1 MLKNTFINYGIYLQ
15 KSLIH
20 RNIGSRSSTIKPMKR
35 KPLKNVLTV
44 SHDATSRIISMFSL
58 LDKPIP
64 LGIRIS
70 INKRGCN
77 GLNYIM
83 KYITDND
90 EGRKVVSKD
99 EAINITEDIKI
110 FVDPLAVFA
119 IAGSV
124 MDWKENELTSEFT
137 FINPNAKG
145 FCGCGES
152 FNV

>member
-1 MLKNTFINYGIYLQ
+1 MLKNTLIIYGIYLQ
-15 KSLIH
+15 KSLMY
-20 RNIGSRSSTIKPMKR
+20 RNIGSSTIKPMKR
-35 KPLKNVLTV
+35 KPLKAILTV
-44 SHDATSRIISMFSL
+44 SHNATSRIISMFSL
-58 LDKPIP
+58 LDKPTP

-70 INKRGCN
+70 INKKGCN

-83 KYITDND
+83 KYVIDND
-90 EGRKVVSKD
+90 DGRKIVSKD
-99 EAINITEDIKI
+99 EAINIADEIKI

-119 IAGSV
+119 IVGSV
-124 MDWKENELTSEFT
+124 MDWKENKLTNEFI

>member
-1 MLKNTFINYGIYLQ
+1 MLKNTFYNYSIYLQ
-15 KSLIH
+15 KSLIC
-20 RNIGSRSSTIKPMKR
+20 RNITSSVIKPSKR
-35 KPLKNVLTV
+35 KPLPALLTV

-58 LDKPIP
+58 LDKPTP

-70 INKRGCN
+70 INKKGCN
-77 GLNYIM
+77 GLNYTM
-83 KYITDND
+83 KYITDST
-90 EGRKVVSKD
+90 EGRKAVLKD
-99 EAINITEDIKI
+99 DFINITEEIKI

-119 IAGSV
+119 IVGSV

>member
-1 MLKNTFINYGIYLQ
+1 MLKNALIIYGIYLQ
-15 KSLIH
+15 KSLIR
-20 RNIGSRSSTIKPMKR
+20 RNISSCSSTIKSMKR
-35 KPLKNVLTV
+35 KPLKAVLTV

-58 LDKPIP
+58 LNKPIP

-70 INKRGCN
+70 INKKGCN

-83 KYITDND
+83 KYVTDNE
-90 EGRKVVSKD
+90 EGRKIVSKN
-99 EAINITEDIKI
+99 EVINITEDIKI

-119 IAGSV
+119 IVGSV

>member
-1 MLKNTFINYGIYLQ
+1 MLKNTLINYSIYLQ
-15 KSLIH
+15 KSLIY
-20 RNIGSRSSTIKPMKR
+20 RNITSSTIKPMKR
-35 KPLKNVLTV
+35 KPLKAILTV
-44 SHDATSRIISMFSL
+44 SSDATSRIISMFSL
-58 LDKPIP
+58 LDKPKR

-70 INKRGCN
+70 IKKKGCN

-83 KYITDND
+83 KYVIDND
-90 EGRKVVSKD
+90 EGRKIVSKD
-99 EAINITEDIKI
+99 EVINITEEIKI

-119 IAGSV
+119 IVGSV
-124 MDWKENELTSEFT
+124 MDWKENKLTSEFT